1 MKTFKHLAL
10 FGAFFA
16 TLALGP
22 LSAGPQ
28 RLGAED
34 LAALQTK
41 GVTAEDHLK
50 LASHFQAEAE
60 AFEQEAESH
69 DAMAKRYNLPAKIA
83 SVKAGMAQHC
93 VNLARTLREAAKEA
107 RQLAEGHRAMVD
119 PAANPAA
126 GGATVL
132 WAAPER
138 LGAEDLA
145 ALQMKGATA
154 EDHLKLA
161 AHFQAEAK
169 AFEEEA
175 GSHDAMAKRYNRPNL
190 PPKIASLNTGMSRH
204 CMNLSRTLKEAAK
217 EAKLLADG
225 HKGMAD
231 QAGK

>member
-1 MKTFKHLAL
+1 MRTFKYL
-10 FGAFFA
+10 AFFA
-16 TLALGP
+16 AFFTTLATTSLW
-22 LSAGPQ
+22 AGPQ
-28 RLGAED
+28 RLAAEE
-34 LAALQTK
+34 LAALQMK
-41 GVTAEDHLK
+41 GATAEDHLK
-50 LASHFQAEAE
+50 LASHFLGEAE
-60 AFEQEAESH
+60 ALEQEAESH
-69 DAMAKRYNLPAKIA
+69 EAMAKRYNLPSKVA
-83 SVKAGMAQHC
+83 SVKTGMAQHC
-93 VNLARTLREAAKEA
+93 LNLARTLREAAKEA

-175 GSHDAMAKRYNRPNL
+175 GSHEAMAKRYNL
-190 PPKIASLNTGMSRH
+190 PAKVASVKTGMAQH
-204 CMNLSRTLKEAAK
+204 CVSLARTLKEAAK
-217 EAKLLADG
+217 EASQLAQG
-225 HKGMAD
+225 HKAMAD
-231 QAGK
+231 QIAK